1 MKSKELM
8 VYNLPD
14 NTPMIGEI
22 DAKPTLLFVLFLV
35 LGSLS
40 FLTNIP
46 IQYSVMIIIVS
57 LFAIIFMPKV
67 VLMQFFSDFLVMYN
81 KADKNTCE
89 LIYYEDVVSW
99 HYSWSANRDYLYI
112 ELKDGQ
118 TEKIEAFSKTI
129 FEYNMNRFL
138 KTKRKKS
145 K

>member
-1 MKSKELM
+1 MCYDYYVKSEGFKYELIHKDKNCNARLGKLH
-8 VYNLPD
+8 VFGKD
-14 NTPMIGEI
+14 VDTP
-22 DAKPTLLFVLFLV
+22 V
-35 LGSLS
+35 
-40 FLTNIP
+40 
-46 IQYSVMIIIVS
+46 
-57 LFAIIFMPKV
+57 FMPKV

-99 HYSWSANRDYLYI
+99 HYAWSANRDYLYI

-118 TEKIEAFSKTI
+118 TERIEAFSKTI

-138 KTKRKKS
+138 KAKHKKS